1 MKYLFFD
8 LEFAASPQ
16 SGKKICEF
24 GYVLVNEKFEL
35 IERLN
40 LLINP
45 NIELNE
51 WDNYVV
57 NKILTR
63 SYLIYLQQPSFE
75 CFFEQIKK
83 LFKKCD
89 YIFGYSI
96 LNDVTGINDEL
107 KRYSLPPLEYDFYDV
122 QQIYS
127 KNIGVDQQF
136 SLATA
141 LDHFKIQRE
150 ERLHDAETDA
160 FHTMKVFQE
169 ILEITKLS
177 VADLLISCS
186 DAKDK
191 CHDYTTDRY
200 EYLLKHPVLIK
211 ENNNIIKNKFNRK
224 RYSQLV
230 DNVIPL
236 KKGNDKLVN
245 KKVYISVDYTNY
257 NYVQTLNLIQLITNE
272 AGCFVKSYK
281 DANLYIRF
289 PGEHLN
295 SDDVKIDEFRKS
307 VGPHLKVIEFNELL
321 EILNV
326 SIDDLNELP
335 EESFYFL
342 TDNFDEVEEEVVD
355 TVSFFDLARDF
366 RNK

>member
-8 LEFAASPQ
+8 LEFAATLP

-57 NKILTR
+57 DNILTR
-63 SYLIYLQQPSFE
+63 SYLVYLQQPSFE
-75 CFFEQIKK
+75 CFYEQIKK
-83 LFKKCD
+83 LFKKSD

-107 KRYSLPPLEYDFYDV
+107 KRYGLPPLEYEFYDV

-127 KNIGVDQQF
+127 KNINVDQQF

-141 LDHFKIQRE
+141 LDHFKIQKE

-160 FHTMKVFQE
+160 FHTMRVLQE
-169 ILEITKLS
+169 ILELSKLS
-177 VADLLISCS
+177 INDLLISCPN
-186 DAKDK
+186 AKDK
-191 CHDYTTDRY
+191 CYDYTTERY

-211 ENNNIIKNKFNRK
+211 ENNNIVKNKFNRR

-236 KKGNDKLVN
+236 KKGNEKLLN
-245 KKVYISVDYTNY
+245 KRVYISVDYTNY
-257 NYVQTLNLIQLITNE
+257 NYIQTLNFIQLIRNE
-272 AGCFVKSYK
+272 SGYFVKSYK
-281 DANLYIRF
+281 EANLYVRF
-289 PGEHLN
+289 PGEHLK
-295 SDDVKIDEFRKS
+295 SDDEKIDEFRKRIC
-307 VGPHLKVIEFNELL
+307 PHLKVIEFNELL

-326 SIDDLNELP
+326 SIDDLNEIP

-342 TDNFDEVEEEVVD
+342 KNEFKEDEEEVVD
-355 TVSFFDLARDF
+355 TASFFDLARDF